1 MTSSNHE
8 GNSIKIK
15 YQTVETVPKSNRK
28 IVERDKIDTP
38 NQGRIQDF
46 KLGEGA
52 LKQIAPSRGR
62 REHFLGYFVWKI
74 TILPPKNHIFSNF
87 NAFNKF

>member
-1 MTSSNHE
+1 MKVIKSCVTMTSSNHE

-46 KLGEGA
+46 F
-52 LKQIAPSRGR
+52 Q
-62 REHFLGYFVWKI
+62 F
-74 TILPPKNHIFSNF
+74 
-87 NAFNKF
+87 